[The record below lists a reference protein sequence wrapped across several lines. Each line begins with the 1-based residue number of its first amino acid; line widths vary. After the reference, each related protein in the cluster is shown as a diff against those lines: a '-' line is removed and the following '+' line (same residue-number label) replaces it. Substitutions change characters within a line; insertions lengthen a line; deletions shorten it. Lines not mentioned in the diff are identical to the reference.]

1 MNSSESHRRS
11 SVDQCRIIELPRH
24 HHPNGTIA
32 VVENGGLYPFDVR
45 RVYYLYDVPSDAERG
60 GHSHFS
66 EQRLIIAV
74 SGSFDVTVDDG
85 RRQAVFRLDRPY
97 KALYVPPG
105 IWRVI
110 DNFSS
115 GSVCLALASNLY
127 SEDDYVREY
136 ELFKQLTAD
145 K

>member
-1 MNSSESHRRS
+1 MNNSESHRRS
-11 SVDQCRIIELPRH
+11 SVAQCRIIELPRH

-32 VVENGGLYPFDVR
+32 VVENDGLYPFDVR